1 MRRQRGLV
9 GLTGLAALV
18 GWGLVAQ
25 PAVAQVTRKT
35 VVTTEQSASI
45 LVFPK
50 VIADG
55 TRDTIIQ
62 ITNTSNNM
70 QHAHCFYINGA
81 TTTPG
86 LPPGPLNPPLCQEID
101 FDIWL
106 TRQQPTHWVVSTG
119 RLYNPTDKTCS
130 SEISCCA
137 LADKSCSPFWTDVSG
152 TADADCCDAGFDPG
166 HVLPVA
172 FDFTGELKCILV
184 DASGAPYSGNS
195 LKGEATLEDLKTH
208 DVSKY
213 NAIGIQGN
221 DNQNGDDVLCL
232 GSSTAPAD
240 PKLCPTGNEYAG
252 CPVEWRLDHPA
263 TGAYD
268 PVVQQQHFCT
278 SSCACPETGR
288 FHECICDCSSVST
301 NLTIVPCTE
310 NFESQALTP
319 VTLQFLIINEFEQA
333 FTTSTSF
340 ACWGSFDL
348 GAPSGSLLPGIS
360 DWFTASAL
368 GSDTLQTRIRSA
380 AGTPGGVL
388 AVIEET
394 HQDTVNGLTARS
406 AQNGHMIGE
415 LNVMDLVTIPIGQGN
430 DATPQ

>member
-1 MRRQRGLV
+1 MLRQRGLV

-18 GWGLVAQ
+18 GWGLITQ

-55 TRDTIIQ
+55 SRDTIIQ

-70 QHAHCFYINGA
+70 QHAHCFYVNGA
-81 TTTPG
+81 PTTLG
-86 LPPGPLNPPLCQEID
+86 LPPGPLNPPLCTETD

-119 RLYNPTDKTCS
+119 RLYNPGDLACSGSTTC
-130 SEISCCA
+130 A
-137 LADKSCSPFWTDVSG
+137 TGTSG
-152 TADADCCDAGFDPG
+152 SADADCCDAGFDPG
-166 HVLPVA
+166 HVPPVA
-172 FDFTGELKCILV
+172 PDFTGELKCIEV
-184 DASGAPYSGNS
+184 DASGAPVSGNA
-195 LKGEATLEDLKTH
+195 LKGEATIEETTAPY

-221 DNQNGDDVLCL
+221 DNNNGDDVLCL
-232 GSSTAPAD
+232 GSSTAQAD
-240 PKLCPTGNEYAG
+240 PTLCPSGNEYAG
-252 CPVEWRLDHPA
+252 CPKEWRLDHPA
-263 TGAYD
+263 TGAPD
-268 PVVQQQHFCT
+268 LVVDQQSFCA
-278 SSCACPETGR
+278 SPP
-288 FHECICDCSSVST
+288 CSSVST
-301 NLTIVPCTE
+301 NLTMVPCTE
-310 NFESQALTP
+310 NFESQALTAI
-319 VTLQFLIINEFEQA
+319 TLQFLIINEFEQS

-394 HQDTVNGLTARS
+394 HQDTINSLTARS

-430 DATPQ
+430 DATP

>member
-70 QHAHCFYINGA
+70 QHAHCFYVNGA
-81 TTTPG
+81 PTTPG
-86 LPPGPLNPPLCQEID
+86 LPPGLLNPPLCTEID

-137 LADKSCSPFWTDVSG
+137 LGDTSCSPSWTDVSG
-152 TADADCCDAGFDPG
+152 TDEADCCDAGFDPG
-166 HVLPVA
+166 RVPPVA
-172 FDFTGELKCILV
+172 PDFTGELKCILV

-195 LKGEATLEDLKTH
+195 LKGEATLEDLASG

-232 GSSTAPAD
+232 GSSVAGND
-240 PKLCPTGNEYAG
+240 LCPTGSEYAG
-252 CPVEWRLDHPA
+252 CPTEWRLDHPA

-268 PVVQQQHFCT
+268 PVVQQQDFCA
-278 SSCACPETGR
+278 SSCACTGR
-288 FHECICDCSSVST
+288 HCVCDCSSVGT
-301 NLTIVPCTE
+301 NLTMVPCTE
-310 NFESQALTP
+310 NFETQELTGI
-319 VTLQFLIINEFEQA
+319 TLQFLITNEFEQS

-340 ACWGSFDL
+340 ECWGSFDL

-360 DWFTASAL
+360 DWFNAGAL
-368 GSDTLQTRIRSA
+368 GSETLQTRIRSA
-380 AGTPGGVL
+380 GGTPGGVL

-394 HQDTVNGLTARS
+394 HQDTVNGLTARA

-415 LNVMDLVTIPIGQGN
+415 LNVMDVVTIPIGQGN
-430 DATPQ
+430 DVTP

>member
-18 GWGLVAQ
+18 GWGLIAQ

-55 TRDTIIQ
+55 SRDTIIQ

-70 QHAHCFYINGA
+70 QHAHCFYVNGA
-81 TTTPG
+81 PTTPG
-86 LPPGPLNPPLCQEID
+86 LPPGLLNPPLCTEID

-119 RLYNPTDKTCS
+119 RLYNPGDLACSGSTTC
-130 SEISCCA
+130 A
-137 LADKSCSPFWTDVSG
+137 TGTSG
-152 TADADCCDAGFDPG
+152 SADADCCDAGFDPG
-166 HVLPVA
+166 HVPPVA
-172 FDFTGELKCILV
+172 PDFTGELKCIEV
-184 DASGAPYSGNS
+184 DASGAPVSGNA
-195 LKGEATLEDLKTH
+195 LKGEATIEETAAPY

-221 DNQNGDDVLCL
+221 DNNNGDDVLCL
-232 GSSTAPAD
+232 GSSTAGND
-240 PKLCPTGNEYAG
+240 LCPTGSEYAG

-263 TGAYD
+263 TGAPD
-268 PVVQQQHFCT
+268 PVVEQQPFCT
-278 SSCACPETGR
+278 SSQ
-288 FHECICDCSSVST
+288 CSGVST
-301 NLTIVPCTE
+301 NLTMVPCTE
-310 NFESQALTP
+310 NFESQALTAI
-319 VTLQFLIINEFEQA
+319 TLQFLIINEFEQS

-394 HQDTVNGLTARS
+394 HQDTINSLTARS

>member
-1 MRRQRGLV
+1 MLRQRGLV

-55 TRDTIIQ
+55 SRDTIIQ

-70 QHAHCFYINGA
+70 QHAHCLYVNGA
-81 TTTPG
+81 PTTPG
-86 LPPGPLNPPLCQEID
+86 LPPGLLNPPLCTEID

-119 RLYNPTDKTCS
+119 RLYNPGDLACSGSATC
-130 SEISCCA
+130 A
-137 LADKSCSPFWTDVSG
+137 TGTSG
-152 TADADCCDAGFDPG
+152 SADADCCDAGFDPG
-166 HVLPVA
+166 HVPPVA
-172 FDFTGELKCILV
+172 PDFTGELKCILV
-184 DASGAPYSGNS
+184 DSSGAPYSGNS
-195 LKGEATLEDLKTH
+195 LKGEATLEDLATG

-232 GSSTAPAD
+232 GSSTAGND
-240 PKLCPTGNEYAG
+240 LCPTGSEYAG

-263 TGAYD
+263 TGAPD
-268 PVVQQQHFCT
+268 PVVQQQTFCPST
-278 SSCACPETGR
+278 CACPDDPTDLT
-288 FHECICDCSSVST
+288 CKCDCSSVST
-301 NLTIVPCTE
+301 NLTMVPCTE
-310 NFESQALTP
+310 NFETQALTA
-319 VTLQFLIINEFEQA
+319 VTLQFLIINEFEQS

-368 GSDTLQTRIRSA
+368 GSETLQTRIRSA

-394 HQDTVNGLTARS
+394 HQDTINSLTARS